1 MAHTDT
7 LRAAYAAFKAGDLD
21 GVLAALDPSIEWRVP
36 AALPQGGDFHG
47 HDGVIAYF
55 GGLAQALDAPEV
67 DVEAVLEDGDR
78 VVVLGRVRARNTAY
92 PFVHSWQFAGGR
104 AIRFAEYVDAP
115 ASIPSPQPA

>member
-7 LRAAYAAFKAGDLD
+7 LRDAYAAFKAGDLN
-21 GVLAALDPSIEWRVP
+21 GVLSALDPDIEWRVP
-36 AALPQGGDFHG
+36 TALPQGGDFHG

-55 GGLAQALDAPEV
+55 GRLAQTLEAPEV

-78 VVVLGRVRARNTAY
+78 VVVLGRVTARNTAY
-92 PFVHSWQFAGGR
+92 PFVHSWQFEGAR

-115 ASIPSPQPA
+115 VTIPLPA

>member
-7 LRAAYAAFKAGDLD
+7 LRAAYAAFKAGDLN
-21 GVLAALDPSIEWRVP
+21 GVLAALDEQIEWRVP
-36 AALPQGGDFHG
+36 TALPQGGDFHG

-55 GGLAQALDAPEV
+55 GGLAHTLEAPEV

-78 VVVLGRVRARNTAY
+78 VVVLGRVTARNTAY
-92 PFVHSWQFAGGR
+92 PFVHSWQFEGAR

-115 ASIPSPQPA
+115 ASIPLPA